1 MEHNL
6 RHSKKILLDGTT
18 LFKDL
23 NLHLNFR
30 ALVCFP
36 FFPLNV
42 SIPFFDDVP

>member
-36 FFPLNV
+36 FFSSQHVHPL
-42 SIPFFDDVP
+42 F